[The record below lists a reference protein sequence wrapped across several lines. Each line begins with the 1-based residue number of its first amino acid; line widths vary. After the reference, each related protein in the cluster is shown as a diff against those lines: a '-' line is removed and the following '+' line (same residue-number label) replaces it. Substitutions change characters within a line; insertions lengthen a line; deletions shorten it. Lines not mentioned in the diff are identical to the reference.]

1 VGNSLGG
8 YLSLQLAA
16 RGRAETVVALAP
28 AGGWA
33 EGDESYRDTLS
44 YFTTTQ
50 DVLKE
55 AAPHAE
61 KIVASPEGRRR
72 ATAYITVNF
81 EHIPAALLAHQIR
94 GAASCDAVLGL
105 IEHALREAC
114 SGGSARRP
122 RADQST
128 RPRNPNRLL
137 TGRGGRRSSVGAAP
151 HAQMTSRSISDHRPA
166 LGDV

>member
-1 VGNSLGG
+1 LTDTWRTWELVLPA
-8 YLSLQLAA
+8 LERHHDVLAV
-16 RGRAETVVALAP
+16 TLAGH
-28 AGGWA
+28 AGGPA
-33 EGDESYRDTLS
+33 IEGDVSDA
-44 YFTTTQ
+44 
-50 DVLKE
+50 VLADE
-55 AAPHAE
+55 VAPHAE

-122 RADQST
+122 RAHQST